1 MSSHD
6 PQSPQPPTPLDSGA
20 QAMADALK
28 SSFGIVK
35 FVMAGL
41 FIMFLFSGIFTVGP
55 QEKAIVLQ
63 FGKPVGDGEKML
75 LGSGAHWSFPYPI
88 NEVIKIPITEVQEV
102 RSRTQWFLQSAVQEA
117 KGEIP
122 YAGPTLNP
130 AIDGYTLTADG
141 NIIHAKATLRYHI
154 DDPRRCVFDFAGK
167 GTQQSFGLV
176 GISNAVLNA
185 LDNALLHASGLTRVD
200 DVLLDKIAFQD
211 AVTRRVAKLVSEQKL
226 GIIVDQCIVETRQP
240 RQLDMAFQQV
250 TDAGQKR
257 GTALTEARSYRDKKM
272 NEAEGNAVAR
282 INTAQSERNA
292 MVAKIRGDA
301 SIFTDNLAS
310 YKRNPELFLQQHL
323 VKTLGTAI
331 AGVDYK
337 MYLPTSADGKP
348 IELRLNLNREPIKQG
363 SNETKR

>member
-1 MSSHD
+1 M
-6 PQSPQPPTPLDSGA
+6 DSGA
-20 QAMADALK
+20 QALADALK

-63 FGKPVGDGEKML
+63 FGKPVGEGEKML

-117 KGEIP
+117 KGELP

-154 DDPRRCVFDFAGK
+154 DDPRRCVFEFAGE
-167 GTQQSFGLV
+167 GQQQSFGLA
-176 GISNAVLNA
+176 GISNAVLNV
-185 LDNALLHASGLTRVD
+185 LDNALVHAAALTRVD
-200 DVLLDKIAFQD
+200 EVLQDKIAFQD
-211 AVTRRVAKLVSEQKL
+211 AVTRRVAKLVQDQKL
-226 GIIVDQCIVETRQP
+226 GIVVDQCIVETRQP
-240 RQLDMAFQQV
+240 RQLDAAFQSV

-257 GTALTEARSYRDKKM
+257 GTALTEARSYRDKKL
-272 NEAEGNAVAR
+272 NEADGEASARVNA
-282 INTAQSERNA
+282 AQAERDA
-292 MVAKIRGDA
+292 MVAKIKGDV
-301 SIFTDNLAS
+301 SIFKDNLAS
-310 YKRNPELFLQQHL
+310 YRRNPDLFVQQSL
-323 VKTLGTAI
+323 AGTLSRAI

-337 MYLPTSADGKP
+337 MYLPTSPDGKP
-348 IELRLNLNREPIKQG
+348 IELRLNLNREPIKQN
-363 SNETKR
+363 STATKP